1 MERLPRLVETPAQL
15 AEMVAELRQAPL
27 VAVDTE
33 SNAFHAYRPRVCLIQ
48 VADRTREWA
57 VDAKTLEDL
66 TPLAELLNDPH
77 QVKVLHAAEGD
88 ILALRRDFGWGI
100 TPVFDTMVAVRLLG
114 VRRYGLADLLAE
126 RFNVRLEKRFQR
138 HDWGERPIPPA
149 ALRYAGADVRY
160 LLPLH
165 DMLRERLEAEGRL
178 EEAAEE
184 FERIS
189 RVVPEERGFDEEGF
203 WRIKGARDLPP
214 RGRAVLREL
223 YLFRDERARAQD
235 RPPFKL
241 LSDDTLLAIA
251 ARAPRDL
258 MALRRVGL
266 TPLQVDRYG
275 NGILAAVR
283 RGLQAEPPQPPRG
296 GPPPDPRIVARYEAL
311 REWRRRVAAARGV
324 EPDVILPNAALRAL
338 AHVAPTTAPEVARVA
353 GLGPWKTRAYAAELA
368 RVLQEVA

>member
-1 MERLPRLVETPAQL
+1 MERLPRLVETPAHL

-57 VDAKTLEDL
+57 IDAKTLEDL

-100 TPVFDTMVAVRLLG
+100 TPVFDTMVAARLLG
-114 VRRYGLADLLAE
+114 IRRYGLADLLAE

-165 DMLRERLEAEGRL
+165 DILRERLEAEGRL

-184 FERIS
+184 FERVS
-189 RVVPEERGFDEEGF
+189 RAVPEERGFDEQGF

-251 ARAPRDL
+251 ARVPLDL
-258 MALRRVGL
+258 MALRRAGL

-338 AHVAPTTAPEVARVA
+338 AYVAPTTAAEVARVA
-353 GLGPWKTRAYAAELA
+353 GLGPWKTHAYAVELA
-368 RVLQEVA
+368 RILQEVA

>member
-1 MERLPRLVETPAQL
+1 MERLPRLVETPAHL
-15 AEMVAELRQAPL
+15 AEMLADLRQAPL
-27 VAVDTE
+27 IAVDTE
-33 SNAFHAYRPRVCLIQ
+33 SNAFHAYRPRICLIQ
-48 VADRTREWA
+48 VADRAQEWV

-66 TPLAELLNDPH
+66 TPLAELLNDPRST
-77 QVKVLHAAEGD
+77 KVLHAAEGD

-100 TPVFDTMVAVRLLG
+100 APVFDTMIAARLLG
-114 VRRYGLADLLAE
+114 IRRYGLADLLAE
-126 RFNVRLEKRFQR
+126 LFNVRLEKRFQR

-165 DMLRERLEAEGRL
+165 DILRERLEAEGRL

-184 FERIS
+184 FERVS
-189 RVVPEERGFDEEGF
+189 RAVPEERGFDEQGF

-241 LSDDTLLAIA
+241 LSDKTLVAIA
-251 ARAPRDL
+251 ARAPLDL
-258 MALRRVGL
+258 NALRRLGL

-283 RGLQAEPPQPPRG
+283 RGLHVQPPQPPRA

-338 AHVAPTTAPEVARVA
+338 AYAAPTTEPEVVRVA
-353 GLGPWKTRAYAAELA
+353 GLGPWKARAYAAELA
-368 RVLQEVA
+368 RILQEVA

>member
-1 MERLPRLVETPAQL
+1 MERLPRLVETPAHL

-57 VDAKTLEDL
+57 IDAKTLEDL

-100 TPVFDTMVAVRLLG
+100 TPVFDTMVAARLLG
-114 VRRYGLADLLAE
+114 IRRYGLADLLAE

-165 DMLRERLEAEGRL
+165 DILREQLEAEGRL

-184 FERIS
+184 FERVS
-189 RVVPEERGFDEEGF
+189 RAVPEERGFDEQGF

-251 ARAPRDL
+251 ARAPLDL

-338 AHVAPTTAPEVARVA
+338 AYVAPTTAAEVARVA
-353 GLGPWKTRAYAAELA
+353 GLGPWKTRAYAVELA
-368 RVLQEVA
+368 RILQEVA

>member
-15 AEMVAELRQAPL
+15 TEMLAELRQAPL
-27 VAVDTE
+27 IAVDTE
-33 SNAFHAYRPRVCLIQ
+33 SNAFHAYRPRVCLVQ
-48 VADRTREWA
+48 VADRTQEWA

-66 TPLAELLNDPH
+66 TPLAELLNDPRH
-77 QVKVLHAAEGD
+77 TKVLHAAEGD

-100 TPVFDTMVAVRLLG
+100 TPLFDTMVAARLLG
-114 VRRYGLADLLAE
+114 IRRYGLADLLE
-126 RFNVRLEKRFQR
+126 ELFQVRLEKRFQR
-138 HDWGERPIPPA
+138 HDWGERPIPPP

-165 DMLRERLEAEGRL
+165 DMLRARLAAAGLL

-184 FERIS
+184 FERVS
-189 RVVPEERGFDEEGF
+189 RAVPEERGFDEEGF

-241 LSDDTLLAIA
+241 LSDDALLTIA

-258 MALRRVGL
+258 NDLRRLGL

-283 RGLQAEPPQPPRG
+283 RGVQAEPPRPPRG

-311 REWRRRVAAARGV
+311 REWRRRVAAARDV

-338 AHVAPTTAPEVARVA
+338 AYAAPVTETDVARVA
-353 GLGPWKTRAYAAELA
+353 GLGPWKARAYAAELA
-368 RVLQEVA
+368 RILREVA

>member
-1 MERLPRLVETPAQL
+1 MERLPRLVETPAHL

-57 VDAKTLEDL
+57 IDAKTLEDL

-100 TPVFDTMVAVRLLG
+100 TPVFDTMVAARLLG
-114 VRRYGLADLLAE
+114 IRRYGLADLLAE

-165 DMLRERLEAEGRL
+165 DILRERLEAEGRL

-184 FERIS
+184 FERVS
-189 RVVPEERGFDEEGF
+189 RAVPEERGFDEQGF

-251 ARAPRDL
+251 ARAPLDL

-338 AHVAPTTAPEVARVA
+338 AYVAPTTAAEVARVA
-353 GLGPWKTRAYAAELA
+353 GLGPWKTRAYAVELA
-368 RVLQEVA
+368 RILQEVA